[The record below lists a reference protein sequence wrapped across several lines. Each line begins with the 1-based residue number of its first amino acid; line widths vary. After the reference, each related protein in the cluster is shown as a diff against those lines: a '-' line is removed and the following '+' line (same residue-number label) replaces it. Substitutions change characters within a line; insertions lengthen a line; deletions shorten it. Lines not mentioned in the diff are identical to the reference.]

1 MRSNSVSGLYQKA
14 LTIYRKTTHLT
25 LVRPGDPA
33 NGNGQGQPDEDGIS
47 ADERQKITAQIDQ
60 IMSENRIE
68 VSPETLA
75 YVPQRR
81 GVLLPLFSNL
91 AILIVL
97 VAALFVVS
105 RLLNRQEQSLATGGT
120 AVLTAESKLI
130 AALKQESDQE
140 LQQRDRTIQETQ
152 QRLAAINAE
161 KDQLRGQTDQIIQAR
176 EQQLKG
182 DFDKQLAAERDRLEK
197 QGLAA
202 AAVDRQMKAFEDAQR
217 KQMDGQLA
225 DARRQAEADLAA
237 KQQTI
242 DTLQSKYQSDLE
254 SARQDRLKLQSDLQQ
269 KTTQLQSQY
278 AQKQQQAETENAKVT
293 QELTRLRAQ
302 QDQEKL
308 VLDQLVSGY
317 DRVNTALQASSYD
330 QALQSLA
337 SLRKFLDDDSVVSLP
352 TIQRRRGVELFL
364 IGSLEEL
371 VKERQTKTTTDTT
384 ALLEASTLLR
394 SVSDLVSRGDSLYQ
408 SGDPAGARL
417 AYESAIGRIPSLSA
431 GYGKL
436 RTIQGA
442 EEGRNAEAVAAGL
455 RQGNVFIQAGN
466 FSNAV
471 DRYRQAL
478 GILLKD
484 DALARQLTD
493 SLMNA
498 GYHVLAANDLATLA
512 QLKGVAQQRQQVSAH
527 LQDLRDQ
534 YTAYVALVPKS
545 SATDPTSPDSLATL
559 LQTRILLRQ
568 VLDSASIRSQFP
580 DLAAKTDSYLGA
592 LSTIGKA
599 AGRKEVYESMN
610 ALLDSIQSGA
620 KANLASLASAST
632 SVQPDPILRLL
643 DRLQAVL
650 R

>member
-1 MRSNSVSGLYQKA
+1 MPGLYQKA
-14 LTIYRKTTHLT
+14 LTIYRKTTHLA
-25 LVRPGDPA
+25 LVRPGGQG
-33 NGNGQGQPDEDGIS
+33 NGNGQAAPDEDGIS
-47 ADERQKITAQIDQ
+47 AEERQKFTAQIDQ
-60 IMSENRIE
+60 VMAENRIA
-68 VSPETLA
+68 ETS
-75 YVPQRR
+75 YVPKRR

-97 VAALFVVS
+97 ALALFVVS
-105 RLLNRQEQSLATGGT
+105 RLLNRQEESLATGGA

-140 LQQRDRTIQETQ
+140 LQQKDRTIEETQ
-152 QRLAAINAE
+152 KRLASISAE

-176 EQQLKG
+176 EQQLRG

-197 QGLAA
+197 QGLTA
-202 AAVDRQMKAFEDAQR
+202 AAVDRQMKAFEDAQK
-217 KQMDGQLA
+217 KQMDGQLV

-242 DTLQSKYQSDLE
+242 DSLQTQYQRDLE
-254 SARQDRLKLQSDLQQ
+254 SARQDRLKLQNDLQSR
-269 KTTQLQSQY
+269 TAQLQSQY
-278 AQKQQQAETENAKVT
+278 AQKEKQADTENAKVT

-317 DRVNTALQASSYD
+317 DRVNVALQSSAYE
-330 QALQSLA
+330 QALQGLA
-337 SLRKFLDDDSVVSLP
+337 SLRKFLDDDSVASLP

-364 IGSLEEL
+364 ISSLEQL
-371 VKERQTKTTTDTT
+371 VKERQTTASTDTA

-408 SGDPAGARL
+408 AGDMAGARQ

-436 RTIQGA
+436 RSIQEA
-442 EEGRNAEAVAAGL
+442 EDGRNAEAVAAGL
-455 RQGNVFIQAGN
+455 RQGNIFVQAGN
-466 FSNAV
+466 FTSAV

-484 DALARQLTD
+484 DNLARQLTD
-493 SLMNA
+493 SIMNA
-498 GYHVLAANDLATLA
+498 GYHVLAANDLAAIA
-512 QLKGVAQQRQQVSAH
+512 QLKTAAEQRQQVSVH

-534 YTAYVALVPKS
+534 YKAYVALTPPKS
-545 SATDPTSPDSLATL
+545 SVSDPTSSQSLATL

-580 DLAAKTDSYLGA
+580 DLAAKTDNYLDA

-599 AGRKEVYESMN
+599 AGRKEAFEGLN
-610 ALLDSIQSGA
+610 GLLDSIQSGA
-620 KANLASLASAST
+620 KANLAMLAPASA
-632 SVQPDPILRLL
+632 QPDPLLRLF
-643 DRLQAVL
+643 DSLQAVL